1 MLSTDQARRVLKNVG
16 QVIAPGGAIYIIGHV
31 TDDSRVSP
39 PESVGINLWFINIFD
54 EGQAH
59 TEQEVRDWLTEA
71 GFEGIERVMVSNG
84 ESIMSARKKV

>member
-1 MLSTDQARRVLKNVG
+1 MLSADQA
-16 QVIAPGGAIYIIGHV
+16 
-31 TDDSRVSP
+31 P

-71 GFEGIERVMVSNG
+71 GFEGIERVMDSNG